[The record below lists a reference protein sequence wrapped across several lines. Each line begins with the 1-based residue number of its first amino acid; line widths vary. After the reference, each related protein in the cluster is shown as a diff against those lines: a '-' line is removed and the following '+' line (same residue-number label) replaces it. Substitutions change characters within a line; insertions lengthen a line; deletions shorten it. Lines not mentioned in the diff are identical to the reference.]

1 MNLIVARISKNKKME
16 ETCMRRKVCAVVLG
30 LAILALP
37 TTALAAEYSDTQGH
51 WAQASI
57 ERWSDAGV
65 VNGVAP
71 GVFNPDG
78 NMSRAEAAQIFTNL
92 LKLTGAAD
100 LSAYTDVDAD
110 AWYADA
116 IAACVDAGV
125 MNGVGDNQMNPT
137 GTITREMFFVMFARA
152 LGIPEE
158 ETLEGTYADSGSIS
172 DWARGSVYALVNN
185 GYVAGTNA
193 DSISPL
199 NDINRA
205 SVIALLDQTI
215 KEYVVENGTVQAD
228 EAGVVLVL
236 ADDVTITGSADVMI
250 SVAAQGAKLSLDG
263 YTGSA
268 RVAVLADDV
277 SVTGAPA
284 GTEVLVA
291 DGVTG
296 ATVNGTAVTADS
308 AYTVPESRPSST
320 GGGSSSGGNTPTPDP
335 TPTPGDDDEEEQ
347 VPPTEETRPTITVG
361 GKDYIW
367 DDDKE
372 EYIFVGAD
380 GKEEILNPGD
390 ITGGIEDQEES
401 TVVVVDNKEY
411 YYDAEEKEWF
421 EVLEDDE
428 EEYIPTDKVE
438 EALNGGASNSQ
449 ENVD

>member
-1 MNLIVARISKNKKME
+1 
-16 ETCMRRKVCAVVLG
+16 MRRKVCAVILS
-30 LAILALP
+30 LAVLALP
-37 TTALAAEYSDTQGH
+37 STALAAEYSDTEGH

-78 NMSRAEAAQIFTNL
+78 NMSRAEAAQVFTNL
-92 LKLTGAAD
+92 LKLTGTAD

-116 IAACVDAGV
+116 VAACVEAGV

-158 ETLEGTYADSGSIS
+158 ETLEGTYADSDSIS

-185 GYVAGTNA
+185 GYVAGTGA

-199 NDINRA
+199 SDINRA

-250 SVAAQGAKLSLDG
+250 SVAAQGAELSLDG

-268 RVAVLADDV
+268 RIAVLADDV
-277 SVTGAPA
+277 SVTDAPA
-284 GTEVLVA
+284 GTEILVA
-291 DGVTG
+291 EGVTG
-296 ATVNGTAVTADS
+296 ATVNGTAVAADS
-308 AYTVPESRPSST
+308 AYTVPESRPSKT
-320 GGGSSSGGNTPTPDP
+320 GGGGSSGGGGNEPSDPGTTTDPENPGTTPEDPGSTGGDTPTTPGTTPEDPGSTGGNTPT
-335 TPTPGDDDEEEQ
+335 TPGTT
-347 VPPTEETRPTITVG
+347 PG
-361 GKDYIW
+361 GDTSTTNP
-367 DDDKE
+367 DSTQ
-372 EYIFVGAD
+372 GAI
-380 GKEEILNPGD
+380 GGNQ
-390 ITGGIEDQEES
+390 ITG
-401 TVVVVDNKEY
+401 
-411 YYDAEEKEWF
+411 
-421 EVLEDDE
+421 
-428 EEYIPTDKVE
+428 
-438 EALNGGASNSQ
+438 
-449 ENVD
+449 